1 MPTNA
6 SAAPVVVKLG
16 GSLLQQEQTL
26 AAFWPQLV
34 RLQQS
39 HPVVLVHGGGPQTTA
54 LSRRLGCEPEKVEG
68 RRITGDDDL
77 QALLWAVRGELSTKL
92 VAAARRQGM
101 QAVGLSGVDGGLIEV
116 KRRPP
121 WTVDGR
127 EVDFG
132 HVGDICQVNPMLVQ
146 HLLEKGMLPVV
157 APVGVD
163 AEGLVYNVNA
173 DTVARALA
181 EALQAEGLLFVT
193 ETGGVQRTAE
203 ADGASLRRCSA
214 ATAATG
220 TTEGWISGGMK
231 VKVDMALEALRA
243 GVSEVCIVHVA
254 DLVERRRATQVTL

>member
-26 AAFWPQLV
+26 AAFWPQLA

-39 HPVVLVHGGGPQTTA
+39 QPVVLVHGGGPQTTA
-54 LSRRLGCEPEKVEG
+54 LSRRLGCEPEKVDG
-68 RRITGDDDL
+68 RRITGDEDL
-77 QALLWAVRGELSTKL
+77 QALLWAVRGELSTQL
-92 VAAARRQGM
+92 VAGARRQGL

-121 WTVDGR
+121 WTVNGR
-127 EVDFG
+127 VVDFG
-132 HVGDICQVNPMLVQ
+132 HVGDICRVDPGLVQ
-146 HLLEKGMLPVV
+146 HLLERGMLPVI
-157 APVGVD
+157 APLGVD
-163 AEGLVYNVNA
+163 AEGQVYNVNA
-173 DTVARALA
+173 DTIARALA
-181 EALQAEGLLFVT
+181 EALQAKALLFVT
-193 ETGGVQRTAE
+193 ETGGVQRSPD
-203 ADGASLRRCSA
+203 ADGTSLKTCSA

-220 TTEGWISGGMK
+220 ASEGWICGGMK

-254 DLVERRRATQVTL
+254 DLVERRRATHVTL